1 MNSPL
6 SFFLFSLL
14 SSFPFPFSFSL
25 FFFCI
30 IAPPAPKICP
40 RSTRRLRFKNIFG
53 TLDLGRNLGRRHI
66 YALRLSKALP
76 TPPKAMPMRPML
88 PHIPLTH
95 LLEFSV
101 PPSTPLL
108 SALTPSPPRCV
119 VVPAKGRR
127 TYGYH
132 IGASSSQSLMTNI
145 SHPLRSRRL
154 GRQGLRYSGGS
165 STSSSPRRAIR
176 HARPADTTLSHSSH
190 APGLLAQLSANCEI
204 RALQLLLKKPSLS
217 PIHRICC
224 VLLRR
229 NFTR

>member
-1 MNSPL
+1 
-6 SFFLFSLL
+6 
-14 SSFPFPFSFSL
+14 
-25 FFFCI
+25 
-30 IAPPAPKICP
+30 
-40 RSTRRLRFKNIFG
+40 
-53 TLDLGRNLGRRHI
+53 
-66 YALRLSKALP
+66 
-76 TPPKAMPMRPML
+76 MPMRPML

-95 LLEFSV
+95 LLEFIA
-101 PPSTPLL
+101 PPPRRFYPHSPLL
-108 SALTPSPPRCV
+108 PPRIAL
-119 VVPAKGRR
+119 PAKAKGRR

-154 GRQGLRYSGGS
+154 GRRGLRYSGGS

-204 RALQLLLKKPSLS
+204 HALQLLLKKPSLS

>member
-1 MNSPL
+1 MDL
-6 SFFLFSLL
+6 YLE
-14 SSFPFPFSFSL
+14 
-25 FFFCI
+25 
-30 IAPPAPKICP
+30 PKTWNLRPKP
-40 RSTRRLRFKNIFG
+40 RPSTYIR
-53 TLDLGRNLGRRHI
+53 
-66 YALRLSKALP
+66 
-76 TPPKAMPMRPML
+76 TPPLQGASYPPKSHADASHASPHSPDTPPRIYRPAL
-88 PHIPLTH
+88 HAAFIRTH
-95 LLEFSV
+95 TF
-101 PPSTPLL
+101 
-108 SALTPSPPRCV
+108 PPRCV
-119 VVPAKGRR
+119 VVPAKAKGRR